1 MYDELIKNLRH
12 DSVSALQ
19 NCDFDFV
26 HGWMLEA
33 ADAIE
38 ELQQIANILLVKY
51 QEEATCLIWE
61 CNGCIDESLD
71 HLQKEIRTLQAQ
83 IDGKSELLKEE

>member
-1 MYDELIKNLRH
+1 MMMYNELVKRLRH
-12 DSVSALQ
+12 PWEDNGLISELTNS
-19 NCDFDFV
+19 
-26 HGWMLEA
+26 A

>member
-1 MYDELIKNLRH
+1 MMYNELVKRLRH
-12 DSVSALQ
+12 PWEDNGLISELTNS
-19 NCDFDFV
+19 
-26 HGWMLEA
+26 A